1 MNMVIYN
8 HSRYLN
14 IAFGGVVLGELI
26 SLAHDFH
33 FSKGL
38 LWKFSA
44 TIPENLGTL
53 ISFVCSAI
61 LWMYL
66 QQAWANHK
74 VFKTVSISSLIAMEG
89 LFCLFQILVD
99 KKMDWESAS
108 DGATLSF
115 ILLLFLFFAYLA
127 INLYVGIVLIVKSER
142 ALRWGGILT
151 IVDLL
156 FWIVL
161 MVNGNTDNPVLSFFG
176 SLLLILLNFS
186 LKEGCLDE
194 LDEDEVEIGI
204 LQYAQMAYV
213 LFIPFLLICSVMF

>member
-1 MNMVIYN
+1 MVIYN

-14 IAFGGVVLGELI
+14 IAFLGVVLGELI
-26 SLAHDFH
+26 SLAHNFH
-33 FSKGL
+33 FTKGL
-38 LWKFSA
+38 LLKFCA

-53 ISFVCSAI
+53 ISFVCGAI
-61 LWMYL
+61 LWMYV

-89 LFCLFQILVD
+89 LFCLFQILVE

-115 ILLLFLFFAYLA
+115 ILVLFLFAYLA

-151 IVDLL
+151 IVELL
-156 FWIVL
+156 FGIVL
-161 MVNGNTDNPVLSFFG
+161 LVSGNTDNSVLSSFD
-176 SLLLILLNFS
+176 SLLFILLNFS

>member
-14 IAFGGVVLGELI
+14 IAFWGVVLGELI
-26 SLAHDFH
+26 SLAHNSH
-33 FSKGL
+33 FTKGL

-53 ISFVCSAI
+53 ISFV
-61 LWMYL
+61 
-66 QQAWANHK
+66 
-74 VFKTVSISSLIAMEG
+74 FKTVSISSLIAMEG
-89 LFCLFQILVD
+89 LFCLFGILAD
-99 KKMDWESAS
+99 KKLDWESAS
-108 DGATLSF
+108 DEATLSL
-115 ILLLFLFFAYLA
+115 ILVLFLFFAYLA

-142 ALRWGGILT
+142 ALRWGGILA
-151 IVDLL
+151 IVELL
-156 FWIVL
+156 FGIVL
-161 MVNGNTDNPVLSFFG
+161 LVSGNTNNPVLSFFD

>member
-14 IAFGGVVLGELI
+14 IAFLGVVLGELI
-26 SLAHDFH
+26 SLAHNFH
-33 FSKGL
+33 FTKGL
-38 LWKFSA
+38 LWKFCA

-53 ISFVCSAI
+53 ISFVCGAI
-61 LWMYL
+61 LLMYL

-99 KKMDWESAS
+99 KKMDWESAG
-108 DGATLSF
+108 DGATLSS
-115 ILLLFLFFAYLA
+115 ILVLFLFFAYFA

-151 IVDLL
+151 IVELL
-156 FWIVL
+156 FGIVL
-161 MVNGNTDNPVLSFFG
+161 LVSDNTDNSVLLSFD
-176 SLLLILLNFS
+176 SLLFILLNFS

>member
-14 IAFGGVVLGELI
+14 IAFWGVVLGELI

-33 FSKGL
+33 FTKGL

-53 ISFVCSAI
+53 ISFVCGAI

-66 QQAWANHK
+66 QQAWVNHK

-89 LFCLFQILVD
+89 LFCLFGILAD
-99 KKMDWESAS
+99 KKLDWESAS
-108 DGATLSF
+108 DGATLSL
-115 ILLLFLFFAYLA
+115 ILVLFLFFAYLA

-142 ALRWGGILT
+142 ALRWGGILA
-151 IVDLL
+151 IVELL
-156 FWIVL
+156 FGIVL
-161 MVNGNTDNPVLSFFG
+161 LVSGNTDNSVLSFFD

>member
-14 IAFGGVVLGELI
+14 IAFWGVVLGELI

-33 FSKGL
+33 FTKGL
-38 LWKFSA
+38 LWKFCA

-53 ISFVCSAI
+53 ISFVCGAI

-99 KKMDWESAS
+99 KNLDWESAS

-115 ILLLFLFFAYLA
+115 ILVLFLFFAYLA

-151 IVDLL
+151 IVELL
-156 FWIVL
+156 FGIVL
-161 MVNGNTDNPVLSFFG
+161 LVSGNTNNPVLSFFD

>member
-14 IAFGGVVLGELI
+14 IAFWGVVLGELI
-26 SLAHDFH
+26 SLAHNSH
-33 FSKGL
+33 FTKGL

-53 ISFVCSAI
+53 ISFVCGAI

-99 KKMDWESAS
+99 KNLDWESAS

-115 ILLLFLFFAYLA
+115 ILVLFLFFAYLA

-151 IVDLL
+151 IVELL
-156 FWIVL
+156 FGIVL
-161 MVNGNTDNPVLSFFG
+161 LVSGNTDNSVLSFFD

-194 LDEDEVEIGI
+194 LDEDEVEIGT

>member
-14 IAFGGVVLGELI
+14 IAFCGVVLGELI
-26 SLAHDFH
+26 SLAHNFH
-33 FSKGL
+33 FTKGL
-38 LWKFSA
+38 LWKFCA

-53 ISFVCSAI
+53 ISFVCGAI
-61 LWMYL
+61 LLMYL

-89 LFCLFQILVD
+89 LLCLFQILVE

-108 DGATLSF
+108 DGATLSS
-115 ILLLFLFFAYLA
+115 ILVLFLFFAYFA

-151 IVDLL
+151 IVELL
-156 FWIVL
+156 FGIVL
-161 MVNGNTDNPVLSFFG
+161 LVSGNTDNSVLLSFD
-176 SLLLILLNFS
+176 SLLFILLNFS

>member
-14 IAFGGVVLGELI
+14 IALLGVVLGELI
-26 SLAHDFH
+26 SLAHNFH
-33 FSKGL
+33 FTKGL
-38 LWKFSA
+38 LLKFCA

-53 ISFVCSAI
+53 ISFVCGAI
-61 LWMYL
+61 LWMYV

-89 LFCLFQILVD
+89 LFCLFQILVE

-115 ILLLFLFFAYLA
+115 ILVLFLFAYLA

-151 IVDLL
+151 IVELL
-156 FWIVL
+156 FGIGLLVS
-161 MVNGNTDNPVLSFFG
+161 GNTDNSVLSSFD
-176 SLLLILLNFS
+176 SLLFILLNFS

>member
-1 MNMVIYN
+1 MVIYN

-14 IAFGGVVLGELI
+14 IAFWGVVLGELI

-33 FSKGL
+33 FPKGL

-53 ISFVCSAI
+53 ISFVCGAI

-89 LFCLFQILVD
+89 LFCLCGILAD
-99 KKMDWESAS
+99 KNLDWESAS

-115 ILLLFLFFAYLA
+115 ILVLFLFFAYLV

-151 IVDLL
+151 IVELL
-156 FWIVL
+156 FGIVL
-161 MVNGNTDNPVLSFFG
+161 LVSGNTDNSVLSFFD

>member
-1 MNMVIYN
+1 MVIYN
-8 HSRYLN
+8 HSRNLN

-33 FSKGL
+33 FTKGL

-53 ISFVCSAI
+53 ISFVCGAI

-89 LFCLFQILVD
+89 LFCLCGILAD
-99 KKMDWESAS
+99 KNLDWESAS

-115 ILLLFLFFAYLA
+115 ILVLFLFFAYLV

-151 IVDLL
+151 IVELL
-156 FWIVL
+156 FGIVL
-161 MVNGNTDNPVLSFFG
+161 LVSGNTDNSVLSFFD
-176 SLLLILLNFS
+176 SLLFNSSLI
-186 LKEGCLDE
+186 
-194 LDEDEVEIGI
+194 I
-204 LQYAQMAYV
+204 Q
-213 LFIPFLLICSVMF
+213 

>member
-14 IAFGGVVLGELI
+14 IAFWGVVLGELI
-26 SLAHDFH
+26 SLAHNFH
-33 FSKGL
+33 FTKGL
-38 LWKFSA
+38 LWKFCA

-53 ISFVCSAI
+53 ISFVCGAI

-74 VFKTVSISSLIAMEG
+74 VFKTVSISLLIAMEG
-89 LFCLFQILVD
+89 LFCLFWILAD
-99 KKMDWESAS
+99 KNLDWESAS
-108 DGATLSF
+108 DGATLSL
-115 ILLLFLFFAYLA
+115 ILVLFLFFAYLA

-151 IVDLL
+151 IVELL
-156 FWIVL
+156 FGIVL
-161 MVNGNTDNPVLSFFG
+161 LVSGNTDNSVLSFFD

>member
-14 IAFGGVVLGELI
+14 IAFWGVVLGELI
-26 SLAHDFH
+26 SLAHNFH
-33 FSKGL
+33 FTKGL
-38 LWKFSA
+38 LWKFCA

-53 ISFVCSAI
+53 ISFVCGAI

-74 VFKTVSISSLIAMEG
+74 VFKTVSISLLIAMEG
-89 LFCLFQILVD
+89 LFCLFWILAD
-99 KKMDWESAS
+99 KKLDWESAS
-108 DGATLSF
+108 DGATLSL
-115 ILLLFLFFAYLA
+115 ILVLFLFFAYLA

-151 IVDLL
+151 IVELL
-156 FWIVL
+156 FGIVL
-161 MVNGNTDNPVLSFFG
+161 LVSGNTDNSVLSFFD

-194 LDEDEVEIGI
+194 LDEDEVEIGT

-213 LFIPFLLICSVMF
+213 LFIPFLLICCVMF

>member
-1 MNMVIYN
+1 MVIYN

-14 IAFGGVVLGELI
+14 IAFWGVVLGELI
-26 SLAHDFH
+26 SLAHNFH
-33 FSKGL
+33 FTKGL
-38 LWKFSA
+38 LWKFCA

-53 ISFVCSAI
+53 ISFVCGAI

-89 LFCLFQILVD
+89 LFCLCGILAD
-99 KKMDWESAS
+99 KNLDWESAS

-115 ILLLFLFFAYLA
+115 ILVLFLFFAYLA

-151 IVDLL
+151 IVELL
-156 FWIVL
+156 FGIVL
-161 MVNGNTDNPVLSFFG
+161 LVSGNTDNSVLSFFD

>member
-1 MNMVIYN
+1 MVIYN

-14 IAFGGVVLGELI
+14 IAFWGVVLGELI
-26 SLAHDFH
+26 SLAHNFR
-33 FSKGL
+33 FTKGL

-44 TIPENLGTL
+44 TIPENLGAL
-53 ISFVCSAI
+53 ISFVCGAI

-89 LFCLFQILVD
+89 LFCLCGILAD
-99 KKMDWESAS
+99 KNLDWESAS

-115 ILLLFLFFAYLA
+115 ILVLFLFFAYLV

-151 IVDLL
+151 IVELL
-156 FWIVL
+156 FGIVL
-161 MVNGNTDNPVLSFFG
+161 LVSGNTDNSVLSFFD

>member
-14 IAFGGVVLGELI
+14 IAFWGVVLGELI
-26 SLAHDFH
+26 SLAHNSH
-33 FSKGL
+33 FTKGL

-53 ISFVCSAI
+53 ISFVCGAI

-89 LFCLFQILVD
+89 LFQILVD
-99 KKMDWESAS
+99 KNLDWESAS

-115 ILLLFLFFAYLA
+115 ILVLFLFFAYLA

-142 ALRWGGILT
+142 ALRWGGILA
-151 IVDLL
+151 IVELL
-156 FWIVL
+156 FGIVL
-161 MVNGNTDNPVLSFFG
+161 LVSGNTDNSVLSFFD

-194 LDEDEVEIGI
+194 LDEDEVEIGT

-213 LFIPFLLICSVMF
+213 LFIPFLLICCVMF

>member
-14 IAFGGVVLGELI
+14 IAFWGVVLGELI

-33 FSKGL
+33 FTKGL

-53 ISFVCSAI
+53 TSFVCGAI

-99 KKMDWESAS
+99 KNLDWESAS
-108 DGATLSF
+108 DGATLSI
-115 ILLLFLFFAYLA
+115 ILVLFLFFAYLA

-151 IVDLL
+151 IVELL
-156 FWIVL
+156 FGIVL
-161 MVNGNTDNPVLSFFG
+161 LVSGNTDNSVLSFFD
-176 SLLLILLNFS
+176 SLLLILLNFF

-194 LDEDEVEIGI
+194 LDEDEVEIGT

-213 LFIPFLLICSVMF
+213 LFIPFLLICCVMF

>member
-14 IAFGGVVLGELI
+14 IAFWGVVLGELI
-26 SLAHDFH
+26 SLAHDFQ
-33 FSKGL
+33 FTKGL

-53 ISFVCSAI
+53 ISFVCGAI

-99 KKMDWESAS
+99 KNLDWESAS

-115 ILLLFLFFAYLA
+115 ILVLFLFFAYLA

-142 ALRWGGILT
+142 ALRWGGILA
-151 IVDLL
+151 IVELL
-156 FWIVL
+156 FGIVL
-161 MVNGNTDNPVLSFFG
+161 LVSGNTNNPVLSFFD

-194 LDEDEVEIGI
+194 LDEDEVEIGT

-213 LFIPFLLICSVMF
+213 LFIPFLLICCVMF

>member
-1 MNMVIYN
+1 MVIYN

-14 IAFGGVVLGELI
+14 IAFWGVVLGELI

-33 FSKGL
+33 FPKGL
-38 LWKFSA
+38 LWKFCA
-44 TIPENLGTL
+44 TIPENLGAL
-53 ISFVCSAI
+53 ISFVCGAI

-89 LFCLFQILVD
+89 LFCLCGILAD
-99 KKMDWESAS
+99 KNLDWESAS

-115 ILLLFLFFAYLA
+115 ILVLFLFFAYLV

-151 IVDLL
+151 IVELL
-156 FWIVL
+156 FGIVL
-161 MVNGNTDNPVLSFFG
+161 LVSGNTDNSVLSFFD

>member
-14 IAFGGVVLGELI
+14 IAFCGVVLGELI
-26 SLAHDFH
+26 SLAHNFH
-33 FSKGL
+33 FTKGF
-38 LWKFSA
+38 LWKFCA

-53 ISFVCSAI
+53 ISFVCGAI
-61 LWMYL
+61 LLMYL

-89 LFCLFQILVD
+89 LFCLFQILVE

-108 DGATLSF
+108 DGATLSS
-115 ILLLFLFFAYLA
+115 ILVLFLFFAYLA

-151 IVDLL
+151 IVELL
-156 FWIVL
+156 FGIVL
-161 MVNGNTDNPVLSFFG
+161 LVSGNTDNSVLSFFD

>member
-14 IAFGGVVLGELI
+14 IAFWGVVLGELI
-26 SLAHDFH
+26 SLAHNFH
-33 FSKGL
+33 FTKGL

-53 ISFVCSAI
+53 ISFVCGAI

-89 LFCLFQILVD
+89 LFCLCGILAD
-99 KKMDWESAS
+99 KNLDWESAS

-115 ILLLFLFFAYLA
+115 ILVLFLFFAYLA

-151 IVDLL
+151 IVELL
-156 FWIVL
+156 FGIVL
-161 MVNGNTDNPVLSFFG
+161 LVSGNTDNSVLSF
-176 SLLLILLNFS
+176 LIL
-186 LKEGCLDE
+186 
-194 LDEDEVEIGI
+194 
-204 LQYAQMAYV
+204 YY
-213 LFIPFLLICSVMF
+213 

>member
-14 IAFGGVVLGELI
+14 IAFWGVVLGELI

-33 FSKGL
+33 FTKGL
-38 LWKFSA
+38 LWKFCA

-53 ISFVCSAI
+53 ISFVCGAI

-99 KKMDWESAS
+99 KNLDWESAS
-108 DGATLSF
+108 DGATLSI
-115 ILLLFLFFAYLA
+115 ILVLFLFFAYLA

-151 IVDLL
+151 IVELL
-156 FWIVL
+156 FGIVL
-161 MVNGNTDNPVLSFFG
+161 LVSGNTDNSVLSFFD

-194 LDEDEVEIGI
+194 LDEDEVEIGT

-213 LFIPFLLICSVMF
+213 LFIPFLLICCVMF

>member
-14 IAFGGVVLGELI
+14 IAFLGVVLGELI
-26 SLAHDFH
+26 SLAHNFH
-33 FSKGL
+33 FTKGL
-38 LWKFSA
+38 LLKFCA

-53 ISFVCSAI
+53 ISFVCGAI
-61 LWMYL
+61 LWMYV

-89 LFCLFQILVD
+89 LFCLFQILVE

-115 ILLLFLFFAYLA
+115 ILVLFLFAYLA

-151 IVDLL
+151 IVELL
-156 FWIVL
+156 FGIVL
-161 MVNGNTDNPVLSFFG
+161 LVSGNTDNSVLSSFD
-176 SLLLILLNFS
+176 SLLFILLNFS

>member
-8 HSRYLN
+8 HSRYLD

-26 SLAHDFH
+26 SFAHDFH

-44 TIPENLGTL
+44 AIPENLGTL
-53 ISFVCSAI
+53 ISFVCGAI

-89 LFCLFQILVD
+89 LFCLCGILAD
-99 KKMDWESAS
+99 KNLDWESSS

-115 ILLLFLFFAYLA
+115 ILVLFLFFAYLA

-151 IVDLL
+151 IVELL
-156 FWIVL
+156 FGIVL
-161 MVNGNTDNPVLSFFG
+161 LVSGNTDNSVLSFFD

>member
-14 IAFGGVVLGELI
+14 IAFWGVVLGELI

-33 FSKGL
+33 FTKRL

-44 TIPENLGTL
+44 TIPENLGAL
-53 ISFVCSAI
+53 ISFVCGAI

-89 LFCLFQILVD
+89 LFCLCGILAD
-99 KKMDWESAS
+99 KNLDWESAS

-115 ILLLFLFFAYLA
+115 ILVLFLIFAYLA

-151 IVDLL
+151 IVELL
-156 FWIVL
+156 FGIVL
-161 MVNGNTDNPVLSFFG
+161 LVSGNTDNSVLSFFD

-213 LFIPFLLICSVMF
+213 LFIPFLLICCVMF